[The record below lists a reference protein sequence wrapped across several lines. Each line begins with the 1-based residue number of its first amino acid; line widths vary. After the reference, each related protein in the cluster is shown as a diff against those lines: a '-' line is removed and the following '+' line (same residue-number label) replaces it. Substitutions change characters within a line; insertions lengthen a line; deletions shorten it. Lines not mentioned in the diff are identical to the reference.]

1 MIFWFTGQPG
11 SGKTT
16 LGKALIE
23 KLGDGF
29 HIDGDDL
36 RGLSANADYSEQG
49 RIQNIRT
56 AQSIAMFLD
65 NKGQD
70 VVVSVIAPYK
80 WLREEFK
87 ERHKVNEIY
96 LHTTEIRGREHY
108 FAEDYEAPTDNF
120 LDLDTTKISID
131 ECIEKLINNDLW
143 EVFTVDQNG
152 IEDAAIHVMKE
163 RCVFQSALSVYK
175 GVVTTDYI
183 DIHTLEDIKM
193 AEKKLE
199 MTKTRK

>member
-23 KLGDGF
+23 KLGEAF

-36 RGLSANADYSEQG
+36 RGLSSNVDYSEQG
-49 RIQNIRT
+49 RINNIRT
-56 AQSIAMFLD
+56 AQSIAMYLD
-65 NKGQD
+65 NKGQN

-96 LHTTEIRGREHY
+96 LYTTEIRGREDY
-108 FAEDYEAPTDNF
+108 FAEGYEAPTRNF
-120 LDLDTTKISID
+120 LDLDTTNISVED
-131 ECIEKLINNDLW
+131 SIEKI
-143 EVFTVDQNG
+143 V
-152 IEDAAIHVMKE
+152 KE
-163 RCVFQSALSVYK
+163 FM
-175 GVVTTDYI
+175 I
-183 DIHTLEDIKM
+183 
-193 AEKKLE
+193 
-199 MTKTRK
+199 